1 METGRES
8 QNSSMIKT
16 RGNVQ
21 KLYSNRSLNG
31 DIGMSGRSERIM
43 HAGFK
48 FKGNNK
54 SNMFDFNKNDRAY
67 DSVAESL
74 YRIHNKLN
82 KTAERRT
89 NRIQA
94 GV

>member
-1 METGRES
+1 
-8 QNSSMIKT
+8 
-16 RGNVQ
+16 
-21 KLYSNRSLNG
+21 
-31 DIGMSGRSERIM
+31 
-43 HAGFK
+43 
-48 FKGNNK
+48 
-54 SNMFDFNKNDRAY
+54 MFDFNKNDRAY

>member
-1 METGRES
+1 
-8 QNSSMIKT
+8 
-16 RGNVQ
+16 
-21 KLYSNRSLNG
+21 LYSNRSLNG
-31 DIGMSGRSERIM
+31 DIGMSGRSNKLM
-43 HAGFK
+43 QAGFR
-48 FKGNNK
+48 FKGNANT
-54 SNMFDFNKNDRAY
+54 NMFDFKNDRAY

-89 NRIQA
+89 NRLQA